1 MRTIFCLLLASLPLF
16 SFSQKKIKVD
26 EINFLIGKNTTKFL
40 YAFGSETKPTQW
52 INDNS
57 YSLNVNFALAPKHFL
72 RPEVNYYQAGAK
84 SNVDNLALAWRLNYL
99 GLGCGY
105 AYKALSLKTISV
117 STGVSFG
124 LDFMTKGEQT
134 IGNERY
140 SITESDILKRLNV
153 GTSLFANA
161 QIKVTET
168 LYLQFEYRFGIGLN
182 QIEKDVGEKTRNISN
197 TALIGLSFKL

>member
-1 MRTIFCLLLASLPLF
+1 
-16 SFSQKKIKVD
+16 
-26 EINFLIGKNTTKFL
+26 
-40 YAFGSETKPTQW
+40 
-52 INDNS
+52 
-57 YSLNVNFALAPKHFL
+57 
-72 RPEVNYYQAGAK
+72 
-84 SNVDNLALAWRLNYL
+84 
-99 GLGCGY
+99 
-105 AYKALSLKTISV
+105 
-117 STGVSFG
+117 
-124 LDFMTKGEQT
+124 MTKGEQT